1 MFDGKSG
8 ALLRSEIRDLP
19 IDRSSANA
27 VRCRKHCGSSAAG
40 ASVVPRH
47 KPALLLCLNFFCC
60 CKTEFIVK
68 IYSPLLDRGLYRF
81 VRPKLRKTVLLL
93 SYLEETVEA
102 SYSD

>member
-1 MFDGKSG
+1 M
-8 ALLRSEIRDLP
+8 
-19 IDRSSANA
+19 
-27 VRCRKHCGSSAAG
+27 
-40 ASVVPRH
+40 
-47 KPALLLCLNFFCC
+47 
-60 CKTEFIVK
+60 K